1 MQTGPGKAYRRG
13 ISLLDAMREFGDD
26 EKANAWF
33 VSQRWPNGIECV
45 QCGSPKVSRRNSAR
59 KTPLYHCNACK
70 GDFTVKVGTVME
82 SSNIPLSKWAM
93 AFYLMSTNL
102 KGVSSMKL
110 HRDLGITQ
118 KSAWFMEH
126 RIRETWND
134 KMMARFGGRPV
145 SYRCKRCQRLFVADR
160 MGGERNA

>member
-1 MQTGPGKAYRRG
+1 M
-13 ISLLDAMREFGDD
+13 
-26 EKANAWF
+26 
-33 VSQRWPNGIECV
+33 
-45 QCGSPKVSRRNSAR
+45 SRRNSPR

-82 SSNIPLSKWAM
+82 ASNIPLSKWAM

-102 KGVSSMKL
+102 KGVSSVKL

-134 KMMARFGGRPV
+134 KTTARFVGPVEADESYFGGKEGNKHEDKKLHTGRHNARPMDTIDQMAGMAAGAAG
-145 SYRCKRCQRLFVADR
+145 KRLRYAELIGPESTRSPR
-160 MGGERNA
+160 ML